1 MRRLLGPTAVRSL
14 LGFGELEHLA
24 PTTAYVRAFGE
35 IGRRESELLEVA
47 QALP

>member
-24 PTTAYVRAFGE
+24 PTTAYVRVGE
-35 IGRRESELLEVA
+35 IARRQSELLEVA